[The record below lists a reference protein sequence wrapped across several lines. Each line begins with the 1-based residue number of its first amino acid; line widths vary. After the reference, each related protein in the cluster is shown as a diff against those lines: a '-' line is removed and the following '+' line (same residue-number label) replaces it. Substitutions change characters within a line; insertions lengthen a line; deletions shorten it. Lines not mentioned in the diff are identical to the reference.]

1 MNAARAAQSALTC
14 AAIGLALAVSAAA
27 EDPFAI
33 QSLALPGRVVS
44 ADLVDLDGDA
54 RGDLLCMHIEGIP
67 PEERRAV
74 DVFYQRPDRTFPAAP
89 DWSAPLPAGSAAY
102 DLADLDARAGA
113 ELILLR
119 RDRLT
124 LLSLAGRVPAL
135 RDLAVGPE
143 PTIALAEDERGVD
156 RLAIARAGLADEPRL
171 VVPGLGT
178 TIVLA
183 PSGELLGRLD
193 VGARANYYLPRRPGP
208 LVSESEAEIYYDHPR
223 ISVGDVDGDGRGD
236 ITSAT
241 RHELRVFLQDA
252 HGHFPERA
260 SRSAALR
267 LLAPEDHMRNTGS
280 VRVDGVDLD
289 GDRRLDLLISH
300 TAGSVFSATTEVR
313 IHMNRGGHWNLT
325 KPDQQFRSE
334 GGLTGNVVIDLD
346 GDGRVELIET
356 RLPAGVLA
364 VVEAIVTRALD
375 ADVSIYRRGEQ
386 SPFDAKPWYRW
397 TLDVPFSFATFRSLG
412 FIPTLEVDLNGDGI
426 HDLLGSGAGDRLEVR
441 LGRKEPGYGAL
452 DASQA
457 LDTGG
462 RIRFG
467 DLDGDGLTD
476 FVLYDPRRP
485 GTPVHVGVNRGV
497 LRR

>member
-1 MNAARAAQSALTC
+1 MRALRAIRGVAAG
-14 AAIGLALAVSAAA
+14 AAIGAALAGPAAG

-33 QSLALPGRVVS
+33 QSFTLPGRVVQ

-67 PEERRAV
+67 PEERRTV

-89 DWSAPLPAGSAAY
+89 DWSAPLPGGSAAY
-102 DLADLDARAGA
+102 DLANLDARAGG

-124 LLSLAGRVPAL
+124 LLSLAGREPAF

-143 PTIALAEDERGVD
+143 PTIALVDDERGVD
-156 RLAIARAGLADEPRL
+156 RLQIARAGLADELRL

-178 TIVLA
+178 TAVLTTT
-183 PSGELLGRLD
+183 GELLGRLD

-208 LVSESEAEIYYDHPR
+208 LVAESEAQIYFDHPR
-223 ISVGDVDGDGRGD
+223 LSVGDVDGDGRGD
-236 ITSAT
+236 IVSAT
-241 RHELRVFLQDA
+241 RHELRVFVQDA
-252 HGHFPERA
+252 HGRFPERA
-260 SRSAALR
+260 TRRAALR
-267 LLAPEDHMRNTGS
+267 LLAPDDHVRNAGS
-280 VRVDGVDLD
+280 VRVDGADLD
-289 GDRRLDLLISH
+289 GDHRLDLLISH
-300 TAGSVFSATTEVR
+300 IAGTLFSATTTLR
-313 IHMNRGGHWNLT
+313 IHMNHGGRWNLA
-325 KPDQQFRSE
+325 KPDQQFRAE
-334 GGLTGNVVIDLD
+334 GGLTGNAVIDLD
-346 GDGRVELIET
+346 GDGRVELLEA
-356 RLPAGVLA
+356 RLPAGVLE
-364 VVEAIVTRALD
+364 VVEALVTRAID
-375 ADVSIYRRGEQ
+375 AEVSIYRHGEQ

-441 LGRKEPGYGAL
+441 LGRKEPGYSAV

-485 GTPVHVGVNRGV
+485 GTPVQVGVNRGV

>member
-1 MNAARAAQSALTC
+1 
-14 AAIGLALAVSAAA
+14 
-27 EDPFAI
+27 
-33 QSLALPGRVVS
+33 VVQ

-67 PEERRAV
+67 PEERRTV
-74 DVFYQRPDRTFPAAP
+74 DVFYQRPDRTFPDAP
-89 DWSAPLPAGSAAY
+89 DWSAPLPGGSAAY

-124 LLSLAGRVPAL
+124 LLSLANREPAF

-143 PTIALAEDERGVD
+143 PTIALVDDERGVD
-156 RLAIARAGLADEPRL
+156 RLQITRGGLADGPRL

-178 TIVLA
+178 TAVLA
-183 PSGELLGRLD
+183 PSGEQLGRLD
-193 VGARANYYLPRRPGP
+193 VGARANYYLPKRPGP
-208 LVSESEAEIYYDHPR
+208 LVAESEAQIYFDHPLL
-223 ISVGDVDGDGRGD
+223 STGDVDGDGRGD
-236 ITSAT
+236 ILSAT
-241 RHELRVFLQDA
+241 RHELRVFLQGA
-252 HGHFPERA
+252 NGHFPEHA
-260 SRSAALR
+260 SRRAALR
-267 LLAPEDHMRNTGS
+267 LLTPEDHVRNTGS

-300 TAGSVFSATTEVR
+300 TDGSLFSATTTLR
-313 IHMNRGGHWNLT
+313 IHMNRGGRWNLA
-325 KPDQQFRSE
+325 KPDQEFRTE

-346 GDGRVELIET
+346 GDGRVELIEA
-356 RLPAGVLA
+356 RLPAGVLE
-364 VVEAIVTRALD
+364 VVEAIVTRAID
-375 ADVSIYRRGEQ
+375 AEVSIYRRGEQ

-397 TLDVPFSFATFRSLG
+397 TLDVPFSFATLRSIG

-467 DLDGDGLTD
+467 DLDADGLAD

-485 GTPVHVGVNRGV
+485 GTPVQVGVNRGV